1 MKNSGILLCRK
12 RMPSGRGDD
21 GARKASGGQKEKLRS
36 HYPTRPV
43 KTPAHVPE
51 GRLRHAPLAPDEHV
65 RPLPCSTPSPLS
77 AAHLSSMLQDS
88 IDQCLQNAPEK
99 NA

>member
-1 MKNSGILLCRK
+1 MKNSGILFCSK
-12 RMPSGRGDD
+12 RMPSGRGGD
-21 GARKASGGQKEKLRS
+21 GERKASGGQKEKLRS
-36 HYPTRPV
+36 HYPTRPG

-51 GRLRHAPLAPDEHV
+51 GRLRHAPLAPEEHV
-65 RPLPCSTPSPLS
+65 GLFPAPTPSPLS
-77 AAHLSSMLQDS
+77 AAHLSGMLQDS